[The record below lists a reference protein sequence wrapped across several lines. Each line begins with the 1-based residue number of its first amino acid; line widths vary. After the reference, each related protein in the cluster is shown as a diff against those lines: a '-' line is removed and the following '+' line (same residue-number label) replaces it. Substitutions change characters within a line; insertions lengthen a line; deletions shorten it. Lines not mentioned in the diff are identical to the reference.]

1 MWSSTSQITPTEAFA
16 SKSVSSTNSG
26 SNSSSSTKKSGTDLN
41 EFMLMLMAQLKN
53 QNPLEPMKD
62 NEMLGQ
68 LAQLNSLNQL
78 TDLNTKM
85 TELISSNQI
94 SYASSL
100 VGKTVT
106 AQIGKQDPI
115 TGKVTAVSNE
125 SGTWTVTIGKQTVP
139 IAYITKVSESDAA

>member
-1 MWSSTSQITPTEAFA
+1 
-16 SKSVSSTNSG
+16 
-26 SNSSSSTKKSGTDLN
+26 
-41 EFMLMLMAQLKN
+41 MLMAQLKN
-53 QNPLEPMKD
+53 QNPLDPMKD

-78 TDLNTKM
+78 TELNTKM

-106 AQIGKQDPI
+106 AKVGDQNPI

-125 SGTWTVTIGKQTVP
+125 SGTWTATIGDQTVP
-139 IAYITKVSESDAA
+139 IAYITKVSESEAA